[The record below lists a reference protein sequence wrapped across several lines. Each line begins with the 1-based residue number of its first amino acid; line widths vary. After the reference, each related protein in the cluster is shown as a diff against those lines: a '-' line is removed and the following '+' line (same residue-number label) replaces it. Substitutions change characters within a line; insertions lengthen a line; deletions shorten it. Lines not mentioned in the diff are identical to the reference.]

1 MESVKPRTAVTPQ
14 GLLDVSAT
22 ASLLGVSESWVRRH
36 SSELPAVRV
45 GRLVRFDPILL
56 HREFQGRRDAGNR
69 LRPERI
75 VPMGF
80 KRYQRGSVLKRGSK
94 GKQMWYGMWRE
105 DVPKPDGGF
114 TRRQRNVKLGPVSEL
129 TNKAMALERLSVL
142 MNQKPTTQLNFGE
155 LFERWKAAVVP
166 TIKES
171 TSDTYIYNLKSYIVP
186 AFGSR
191 QVSEISRYDVETF
204 LADKAKMFCRNTLRG
219 MRASLSRVLSW
230 AVACEWIEKNPCAGV
245 RLPLAGSK
253 VNRTVLTTQQVAAL
267 ASRLEE
273 PYSTLVIFLAA
284 TGTRIG
290 EAVGIKWSDFD
301 GNTLRIQRRIYERKE
316 GTTKTKGSNRSIPI
330 PAALLERMKLLGE
343 GEWVFRS
350 QAGTPVDP
358 KNAANRYLRPAAK
371 GLGIKL
377 GGWHDF
383 RHTLSTQMLKRYP
396 TKVVSELL
404 GHSSIQTTLS
414 VYQHV
419 ETEDFRAPLN
429 EMTTELLCDV
439 TKLKLA
445 AA

>member
-1 MESVKPRTAVTPQ
+1 
-14 GLLDVSAT
+14 
-22 ASLLGVSESWVRRH
+22 
-36 SSELPAVRV
+36 
-45 GRLVRFDPILL
+45 
-56 HREFQGRRDAGNR
+56 
-69 LRPERI
+69 
-75 VPMGF
+75 MGF
-80 KRYQRGSVLKRGSK
+80 KRYQRGSVSKRGSK

-186 AFGSR
+186 AFGNR
-191 QVSEISRYDVETF
+191 QVSQISRYDVETF

-301 GNTLRIQRRIYERKE
+301 GNILRIQRRIYERKE

-330 PAALLERMKLLGE
+330 PTALLERMKLLGE

-358 KNAANRYLRPAAK
+358 KNAANRHLRPAAN

-404 GHSSIQTTLS
+404 GHSSVQTTLS

>member
-1 MESVKPRTAVTPQ
+1 
-14 GLLDVSAT
+14 
-22 ASLLGVSESWVRRH
+22 
-36 SSELPAVRV
+36 
-45 GRLVRFDPILL
+45 
-56 HREFQGRRDAGNR
+56 
-69 LRPERI
+69 
-75 VPMGF
+75 
-80 KRYQRGSVLKRGSK
+80 
-94 GKQMWYGMWRE
+94 
-105 DVPKPDGGF
+105 
-114 TRRQRNVKLGPVSEL
+114 
-129 TNKAMALERLSVL
+129 
-142 MNQKPTTQLNFGE
+142 
-155 LFERWKAAVVP
+155 
-166 TIKES
+166 
-171 TSDTYIYNLKSYIVP
+171 
-186 AFGSR
+186 
-191 QVSEISRYDVETF
+191 
-204 LADKAKMFCRNTLRG
+204 MFCRNTLRG

-383 RHTLSTQMLKRYP
+383 RQYSGFLIIPGR
-396 TKVVSELL
+396 
-404 GHSSIQTTLS
+404 
-414 VYQHV
+414 
-419 ETEDFRAPLN
+419 LN
-429 EMTTELLCDV
+429 LASPIHMTM
-439 TKLKLA
+439 
-445 AA
+445 

>member
-1 MESVKPRTAVTPQ
+1 
-14 GLLDVSAT
+14 
-22 ASLLGVSESWVRRH
+22 
-36 SSELPAVRV
+36 
-45 GRLVRFDPILL
+45 
-56 HREFQGRRDAGNR
+56 
-69 LRPERI
+69 
-75 VPMGF
+75 MGF
-80 KRYQRGSVLKRGSK
+80 KRYQRGSVMKRGSK

-105 DVPKPDGGF
+105 DVPSPDGGF
-114 TRRQRNVKLGPVSEL
+114 VRRQRNVKLGPVSEF
-129 TNKAMALERLSVL
+129 TNKAMALDRLSIL
-142 MNQKPTTQLNFGE
+142 MNQKPTTQLCFGE
-155 LFERWKAAVVP
+155 LFERWKSAVVP
-166 TIKES
+166 TLKES
-171 TSDTYIYNLKSYIVP
+171 TSSTYIYNLKSYIVP
-186 AFGSR
+186 AFGGH
-191 QVSEISRYDVETF
+191 QVSKISRYDVETF

-230 AVACEWIEKNPCAGV
+230 AVACDWIEKNPCAGV
-245 RLPLAGSK
+245 RLPLAGCK
-253 VNRTVLTTQQVAAL
+253 VTRTVLTTQQVAAL

-284 TGTRIG
+284 TGVRIG

-301 GNTLRIQRRIYERKE
+301 RNNLRIQRRIYERKE

-350 QAGTPVDP
+350 RIGTPVDP
-358 KNAANRYLRPAAK
+358 KNVANRYLRPAAK
-371 GLGIKL
+371 ELGIQL

-396 TKVVSELL
+396 TKVVPELL
-404 GHSSIQTTLS
+404 GHSSVQTTLS

-419 ETEDFRAPLN
+419 ETEDFRVPLD

-439 TKLKLA
+439 TKLRFA

>member
-1 MESVKPRTAVTPQ
+1 
-14 GLLDVSAT
+14 
-22 ASLLGVSESWVRRH
+22 
-36 SSELPAVRV
+36 
-45 GRLVRFDPILL
+45 
-56 HREFQGRRDAGNR
+56 
-69 LRPERI
+69 
-75 VPMGF
+75 
-80 KRYQRGSVLKRGSK
+80 
-94 GKQMWYGMWRE
+94 
-105 DVPKPDGGF
+105 
-114 TRRQRNVKLGPVSEL
+114 
-129 TNKAMALERLSVL
+129 
-142 MNQKPTTQLNFGE
+142 
-155 LFERWKAAVVP
+155 
-166 TIKES
+166 
-171 TSDTYIYNLKSYIVP
+171 
-186 AFGSR
+186 
-191 QVSEISRYDVETF
+191 VETF

-230 AVACEWIEKNPCAGV
+230 AVACDWIEKNPCAGV
-245 RLPLAGSK
+245 RLPLAGFK

-273 PYSTLVIFLAA
+273 PYSTLLIFLAA
-284 TGTRIG
+284 TGARIG

-301 GNTLRIQRRIYERKE
+301 GSTLRIQRRIYERKE

-330 PAALLERMKLLGE
+330 PAALLERMKSLGG

-358 KNAANRYLRPAAK
+358 KNAANRHLRPAAK

-377 GGWHDF
+377 GGWHNF

-404 GHSSIQTTLS
+404 GHSSVQTTHS